1 MITHPLPYLSSST
14 MASSIPA
21 NANQGTALPPVENMT
36 SRDYYADS
44 YAHFGIHEEMLKDTV
59 RTLSYRNAI
68 MQNGHLF
75 KGKTVLD
82 VRGILW
88 LFFSSYG
95 DRACLLTA
103 LTNRSDVE
111 PVSCPCSPPRQA
123 LKWSLVSTCP
133 TSSIRPRRSS
143 GQTDSPRTVRLQSSA

>member
-1 MITHPLPYLSSST
+1 
-14 MASSIPA
+14 MASSAAAPTSDT
-21 NANQGTALPPVENMT
+21 QGLPPVGDMT

-82 VRGILW
+82 V
-88 LFFSSYG
+88 
-95 DRACLLTA
+95 
-103 LTNRSDVE
+103 
-111 PVSCPCSPPRQA
+111 
-123 LKWSLVSTCP
+123 SLVFP
-133 TSSIRPRRSS
+133 Q
-143 GQTDSPRTVRLQSSA
+143 GYGLFRLRLR

>member
-1 MITHPLPYLSSST
+1 
-14 MASSIPA
+14 MASASSAAPA
-21 NANQGTALPPVENMT
+21 PTQGLPPVENMT

-82 VRGILW
+82 VSH
-88 LFFSSYG
+88 FSLGRKTSIM
-95 DRACLLTA
+95 
-103 LTNRSDVE
+103 
-111 PVSCPCSPPRQA
+111 VS
-123 LKWSLVSTCP
+123 
-133 TSSIRPRRSS
+133 
-143 GQTDSPRTVRLQSSA
+143 TVRLGNFERRT

>member
-1 MITHPLPYLSSST
+1 
-14 MASSIPA
+14 
-21 NANQGTALPPVENMT
+21 MT

-82 VRGILW
+82 VGHFSLDRGVFHGLRGETVVVSRRGRGCFGKWYVTGHGKGGQGRRGGI
-88 LFFSSYG
+88 
-95 DRACLLTA
+95 RIITRTA
-103 LTNRSDVE
+103 RSDQ
-111 PVSCPCSPPRQA
+111 R
-123 LKWSLVSTCP
+123 
-133 TSSIRPRRSS
+133 
-143 GQTDSPRTVRLQSSA
+143 

>member
-1 MITHPLPYLSSST
+1 MAAST
-14 MASSIPA
+14 ASAPT
-21 NANQGTALPPVENMT
+21 QGLPPVENMT

-82 VRGILW
+82 VGHFSLDRGV
-88 LFFSSYG
+88 FY
-95 DRACLLTA
+95 
-103 LTNRSDVE
+103 
-111 PVSCPCSPPRQA
+111 
-123 LKWSLVSTCP
+123 SLREETVIVST
-133 TSSIRPRRSS
+133 RRH
-143 GQTDSPRTVRLQSSA
+143 GGK

>member
-1 MITHPLPYLSSST
+1 MPERAELNFVIINPLSLDYHIHYQHIIMAAST
-14 MASSIPA
+14 ASAPT
-21 NANQGTALPPVENMT
+21 QGLPPVENMT

-82 VRGILW
+82 VSQLSLDRGVFYDLHEETVIVSRRRRGCFGKW
-88 LFFSSYG
+88 YVTG
-95 DRACLLTA
+95 DGKGGQGRRGGIRDHHSL
-103 LTNRSDVE
+103 RS
-111 PVSCPCSPPRQA
+111 
-123 LKWSLVSTCP
+123 L
-133 TSSIRPRRSS
+133 
-143 GQTDSPRTVRLQSSA
+143 